1 MQNEGTKITV
11 FLNKGAMDLPDLY
24 VFCIIYTLIAYNY
37 C

>member
-1 MQNEGTKITV
+1 MQNEGTKISV
-11 FLNKGAMDLPDLY
+11 FLDTEAMNLPDLY